1 MNASTQTLRGEVSS
15 ERSQVNRML
24 REVEQLLDDIADA
37 DADASWFVPAM
48 PTDAVPDRLA
58 DLASRLQHM
67 FILEEDVEYL
77 YELFPS
83 QPGLRREFQ
92 LLHEDH
98 GRLLDQLE
106 EVSELAGSSV
116 EPASTWDDVESHYR
130 CFARELICH
139 QRNEDA
145 VLARG

>member
-1 MNASTQTLRGEVSS
+1 MNASTETLRIEVATQ
-15 ERSQVNRML
+15 RGQVSRLL
-24 REVEQLLDDIADA
+24 RDVEQLLDDIADA
-37 DADASWFVPAM
+37 DVDASWFAPAM

-58 DLASRLQHM
+58 DLASHLQHM
-67 FILEEDVEYL
+67 FILEEDAGYL

-83 QPGLRREFQ
+83 QPGLRREFRR
-92 LLHEDH
+92 LHEDH
-98 GRLLDQLE
+98 GRLLELLE

-130 CFARELICH
+130 CFARELKGH
-139 QRNEDA
+139 QQNEDA

>member
-1 MNASTQTLRGEVSS
+1 MNASTQTLRNEVSS
-15 ERSQVNRML
+15 KRSEVNQLL
-24 REVEQLLDDIADA
+24 RDVAQLLDDIADA
-37 DADASWFVPAM
+37 DADASWFLPAM

-58 DLASRLQHM
+58 DLASHLQNM
-67 FILEEDVEYL
+67 FILEEDMGYL

-92 LLHEDH
+92 RLHEDH

-106 EVSELAGSSV
+106 EVSELAGSSI

-130 CFARELICH
+130 SFARELVGH